1 MARKLLPVIVFVF
14 LFLAGCSDPVAQ
26 WGKNS
31 QTEWNG
37 KARIAEIQGDAD
49 RDIAFING
57 QADTVQT
64 GIVWGAL
71 PGIVATLGMA
81 VAAGILLWWG
91 GKSLHTLVDG
101 NVQIAQA
108 RLTGVQQL
116 SLPPAPV
123 IPASHQIPERVINY
137 AIELR
142 IQQPEYEVVE
152 GTWYVINPATNVAF
166 EAPPP
171 RYLLADNASP
181 RYPQQRQLPG

>member
-1 MARKLLPVIVFVF
+1 MIRRLLILLLF
-14 LFLAGCSDPVAQ
+14 LLLAGCSDPIAQ
-26 WGKNS
+26 WGENS
-31 QTEWNG
+31 RTEWNG
-37 KARIAEIQGDAD
+37 RARIAEIQGDAD

-64 GIVWGAL
+64 GIIWGAL

-91 GKSLHTLVDG
+91 GRSLHTLVDG
-101 NVQIAQA
+101 NVQLARAQ
-108 RLTGVQQL
+108 LMYGGQQL

-123 IPASHQIPERVINY
+123 VPVSHQIPERVINY

-142 IQQPEYEVVE
+142 IQQPEYEVVD

-171 RYLLADNASP
+171 RYLLADKTPPRSP
-181 RYPQQRQLPG
+181 HQRQLTG